1 MIYLFVG
8 LGGAAGSILRYL
20 TGNLLLVLNPAAFPY
35 GTLVA
40 NLAGSFLLGLLTD
53 TWLKNRKIS
62 SEISAAVGTGMIG
75 SFTTFSAFSV
85 ETLGLLK
92 EEHYYLAFLYFFL
105 SIAGGLFSA
114 WIGHRVLK
122 GKGVK
127 E

>member
-20 TGNLLLVLNPAAFPY
+20 TGNLLLGLNPAAFPY
-35 GTLVA
+35 GTLAA

-53 TWLKNRKIS
+53 TWWKNKKIP

-92 EEHYYLAFLYFFL
+92 EDHYYLAFLYFFL
-105 SIAGGLFSA
+105 STAGGLFLA
-114 WIGHRVLK
+114 WTGLHVLK

>member
-20 TGNLLLVLNPAAFPY
+20 MGNLLLGLNPAAFPY

-40 NLAGSFLLGLLTD
+40 NLAGSFLLGLLTE
-53 TWLKNRKIS
+53 TWLKNRKVS
-62 SEISAAVGTGMIG
+62 SEITAAVGTGMIG

-92 EEHYYLAFLYFFL
+92 EDHYYLAFLYFFL
-105 SIAGGLFSA
+105 SIAGGLFFA
-114 WIGHRVLK
+114 WIGLHVLK